1 MVTSRLKLPDEF
13 KIVLRKP
20 TKSRNLDKRIVE
32 IMESVRSPSTVKT
45 YRNDWNRFRKWMES
59 QGMNEYPI
67 SVDTLAEYLL
77 YLYDNKYS
85 KTIVNRSLTVISM
98 AHDALDDPTGDR
110 VIRQIKKGI
119 RRLDKRRPKKA
130 APLGLNS
137 LMAMCECLGL
147 SAKHRDIQD
156 RAILSLGWMGALRS
170 SEIVALQ
177 WQDITQV
184 SAGIEV
190 TINQSKTNKE
200 NDSEIIAIPLLSDKY
215 RHACAVR
222 NLLATIASEK
232 HSIIGRSNAPIFP
245 SPIDNSKPISTRK
258 IDRAIKHA
266 AQLAGINQ
274 VYTTHSLRRGWATFA
289 ASQGV
294 SQTALMRHGRW
305 KSSAIAQGYVDHADL
320 WLDNPIAQI
329 LGQ

>member
-59 QGMNEYPI
+59 QGINEYPI

-77 YLYDNKYS
+77 YLYDHKYS

-130 APLGLNS
+130 APIGLSS
-137 LMAMCECLGL
+137 LIAMCQAL
-147 SAKHRDIQD
+147 STTGKPRDLRRKAMI
-156 RAILSLGWMGALRS
+156 SLGWMGALRS

-200 NDSEIIAIPLLSDKY
+200 NDSEIIAIPLLSNDY
-215 RHACAVR
+215 REACAVR
-222 NLLATIASEK
+222 NLLAIVPTNMQ
-232 HSIIGRSNAPIFP
+232 SIIGRSDNPVFP
-245 SPIDNSKPISTRK
+245 SVLDPKKPICTRT
-258 IDRAIKHA
+258 IDDAIKHA
-266 AQLAGINQ
+266 AELAGINQ